1 MILSLEKRLV
11 AMLAMVGI
19 VWAATTATPQ
29 RIVIIGDSTVCNYA
43 ASKYPQA
50 GWGQELAHYF
60 KTGSVTVINQAIGG
74 RSTRS
79 FIEGGRWTTTLATL
93 QKGDILMVQFGHN
106 DRDYSKAERYT
117 DTADYK
123 KYLAQY
129 ANEARAKGAHPI
141 FVTPMNMNTWT
152 GTAVREVFTEGA
164 NNYRA
169 AMIHAA
175 ADLKVPMLDLEKKS
189 KLLMDTLGQAYMA
202 KFHFLGLDAGEYAN
216 FPDGSSDGT
225 HFQELGALENARM
238 VTEEIARQ
246 PNDSILKLLA
256 PLLAPL
262 YKVTVKTN
270 LASGGTVTRTRL
282 YPKGA
287 TVTLKVKPA
296 SGKTFQYW
304 MGSNG
309 KSVAT
314 SQRHTFVQDTLEQTF
329 TAMFQGGSSATIPV
343 LRPLPLRM
351 DGRKLVGAAGVQL
364 RIVDV
369 RGTVVRTARGE
380 ADVVDLSGLPAGA
393 YWARSAGSEEE
404 AFPIWI
410 GR

>member
-246 PNDSILKLLA
+246 PSDSILKLLA

-262 YKVTVKTN
+262 YKVTVETN

-369 RGTVVRTARGE
+369 RGTVVRTVRGE